1 MNINIK
7 KSINKDTQKKIGILK
22 DQNMNIVQN
31 TQTMSKIINK
41 ITQLP
46 MLKNNHLLTEHQ
58 AKVTEKVREMR
69 RNNTGSKGKKALDIK
84 SMKRTQVCHQLDISL
99 NISLDLH
106 LIFLLLLIL
115 SNQFHSL

>member
-46 MLKNNHLLTEHQ
+46 M
-58 AKVTEKVREMR
+58 
-69 RNNTGSKGKKALDIK
+69 
-84 SMKRTQVCHQLDISL
+84 
-99 NISLDLH
+99 
-106 LIFLLLLIL
+106 
-115 SNQFHSL
+115 